1 MTGQEKQKQVL
12 MLAYTLYSIDA
23 RIMREAE
30 TLVSHGYQVKILVPR
45 EPGTPQE
52 YVSGGVEV
60 SGLNIHKY
68 QGNSN
73 ARYLASYLMF
83 TFMASMKINW
93 LFLKRKID
101 IIHVH
106 NMPNFLVCAALLPR
120 LFGVK
125 LILDIHD
132 TMPETYATKFR
143 DHKKILAR
151 ILCWEEALCCKLS
164 SRLICVN
171 HPQKDV
177 LVERGIPADKI
188 EILMNVPDHRR
199 FKPSLKDESDGGSP
213 GSFNLVYHGTQA
225 RRLGVDFTI
234 RAVAKLKDQIPGLE
248 FHNIGGGD
256 ELENLMRLSKEL
268 GTEDRIFFSREN
280 IHIDA
285 LPEILGRM
293 DVGIIAN
300 RKNQATALMLPV
312 KMLEYIAMDI
322 PVIVPR
328 LRTIQY
334 YFDDGMVSYFEP
346 ENVDSLAEAILNLY
360 ENPLKREAQAREA
373 RKFIDRYGWEN
384 HQLDL
389 VNLYRNLLG
398 EL

>member
-45 EPGTPQE
+45 EPGTPRE

-60 SGLNIHKY
+60 SGLHINKY

-83 TFMASMKINW
+83 TFMASLKISW
-93 LFLKRKID
+93 LFLKRNID

-106 NMPNFLVCAALLPR
+106 NMPNFLVFAAFLPR
-120 LFGVK
+120 LFGKK

-143 DHKKILAR
+143 DHKNILAR

-213 GSFNLVYHGTQA
+213 GTFNLVYHGTQA